1 LQWMAASR
9 FITGFR
15 SGRSVRSERQ
25 TLVSG
30 SKAGRAVKR
39 ASKRK
44 RRSKA
49 IPALGAAGLSLTL
62 ASEASLASTAPTLD
76 AMTRNAG
83 VSHEITIREEEVF
96 DVSLAAFHVFDKEW
110 AKPFRAG
117 ERPVTVGQGCCLF
130 ACLAGQAA
138 SENNTYSPSVA
149 YSPRAPRAIRPAHG
163 PVRTIKPLPRP
174 CDTTRQQRSSRRRVI
189 AKLRKQLDAIGRKD
203 TGPDPAKSDVG
214 RLNCMIPS
222 SIAP

>member
-1 LQWMAASR
+1 
-9 FITGFR
+9 
-15 SGRSVRSERQ
+15 
-25 TLVSG
+25 
-30 SKAGRAVKR
+30 VKR

-49 IPALGAAGLSLTL
+49 IPALAAAGLSLTL

-138 SENNTYSPSVA
+138 SENNTYSTSAPGA
-149 YSPRAPRAIRPAHG
+149 ACDQAGPRSRSEKA
-163 PVRTIKPLPRP
+163 IKPLAASMRHN
-174 CDTTRQQRSSRRRVI
+174 TAAAELETLRQ
-189 AKLRKQLDAIGRKD
+189 AIGFAPRS
-203 TGPDPAKSDVG
+203 PH
-214 RLNCMIPS
+214 PS
-222 SIAP
+222 